1 MTQPLLVF
9 VFLSS
14 FVSQNFLVYTY
25 NETGSLHSESSYF
38 KVRPRCCRHSLP
50 HISLLKWAY
59 RYHWDKLV
67 PCWWF
72 HTNILF
78 HIPCIIGM
86 KSRSR
91 EHVRAPHWYK
101 IKKCVKNLF
110 SLKTTF
116 IFYFLKYNF
125 TYFNWRL
132 ITLQYCSGFCHT
144 LT

>member
-38 KVRPRCCRHSLP
+38 KVRPRCLRHSLP

-59 RYHWDKLV
+59 CYHWDMLV

-78 HIPCIIGM
+78 HTPCMIRM

-91 EHVRAPHWYK
+91 KHVGAPCWYK
-101 IKKCVKNLF
+101 IKKCVKYLF

-116 IFYFLKYNF
+116 NKSLWYKNL
-125 TYFNWRL
+125 L
-132 ITLQYCSGFCHT
+132 L
-144 LT
+144 LTVLMFWYA